1 MAATH
6 TIEVPIQ
13 GMDCADCTQ
22 HVKHALEKLPSITS
36 VEVLLGAQKAIIIMQ
51 GDSVKMAAIRTAV
64 EKAGYSV
71 PETAADAAPT
81 ARQFSRKVLTV
92 LALVVGALLF
102 IVVVGEWLGL
112 FETITRGVPFW
123 VGAAIVLIGG
133 LPIFID
139 VIRAAF
145 QKQVTS
151 RTLMTL
157 GVIAALAVKQW
168 TTAGIVVFMMHIGNF
183 VEGFTADR
191 SRKAVKDLTKMA
203 PQTARVVRNGEEITI
218 PVEEVQKEEIV
229 IVRPGEAIPVDGEV
243 VDGNATI
250 NQAAVTGESMPV
262 EAGQGSRVYAATVAQ
277 LGSIKIKTIHVG
289 RDSTFGQVIKLVE
302 EAESKKGKVQQ
313 FADKFSGYYLPIVA
327 GIALLTLIIKRDA
340 LAAAA
345 VLVVACS
352 CTVAL
357 ATPIAM
363 LASIGAGAKR
373 GLLIRGGKYLESLSK
388 VDVMLIDKTGTLTLG
403 KPRLTDVVVLNGL
416 EENKLLQIAASAER
430 YSEHPLAHA
439 LREAAEQRVLSL
451 LEIVDFESI
460 PGKGVRAKV
469 NGFEVR
475 VGSTRLVK
483 NQGMLS
489 QEDQLRSQGKTL
501 LFIEIDG
508 ELAGILAAADTLRSE
523 TPASIR
529 TLHRLGV
536 GRIELLTGD
545 NENSAHELSNSLGI
559 PYRANLLPE
568 DKIRIVKEYQAEG
581 HTVAMIGDGIN
592 DAPALAQADIG
603 IAMGAS
609 GTDIALETADIVL
622 LQDDW
627 TLVPQVVHIAKRTMG
642 VVRMN
647 LIFTAVYNVIG
658 ISLAALGILP
668 PVLAAALQSIPDLG
682 ILGNSS
688 RLLKPRQLDI
698 H

>member
-6 TIEVPIQ
+6 TIEVPIH

-36 VEVLLGAQKAIIIMQ
+36 VEVLLGAQKAIITMQ

-64 EKAGYSV
+64 EKAGYFV

-81 ARQFSRKVLTV
+81 AQQFSRKVLTV

-123 VGAAIVLIGG
+123 VGAVIVLIGG

-191 SRKAVKDLTKMA
+191 SRKAVKDLTRMA

-262 EAGQGSRVYAATVAQ
+262 EAGKGSRVYAATVAQ

-302 EAESKKGKVQQ
+302 EAESKKGRVQQ

-403 KPRLTDVVVLNGL
+403 KPHLTDVVVLKGL
-416 EENKLLQIAASAER
+416 DENTLLQIAASAER

-439 LREAAEQRVLSL
+439 LREAVEQRTVSL

-475 VGSTRLVK
+475 IGNTRLVK
-483 NQGMLS
+483 NQGRLS
-489 QEDQLRSQGKTL
+489 QEDHLRSQGKTI
-501 LFIEIDG
+501 LFVEIDG
-508 ELAGILAAADTLRSE
+508 QLAGILAVADTLRSE

-536 GRIELLTGD
+536 RRIELLTGD
-545 NENSAHELSNSLGI
+545 NENSAHELATDLGI

-581 HTVAMIGDGIN
+581 HIVAMIGDGIN

-627 TLVPQVVHIAKRTMG
+627 TLVPQVVHIAKRTMS

>member
-1 MAATH
+1 MADTH
-6 TIEVPIQ
+6 TIEIPIH

-36 VEVLLGAQKAIIIMQ
+36 VDVLLGAQKAIITMQ

-243 VDGNATI
+243 VDGHATI

-262 EAGQGSRVYAATVAQ
+262 EAGKGARVFAATVAQ

-373 GLLIRGGKYLESLSK
+373 GLLIRGGRYLEALSK

-416 EENKLLQIAASAER
+416 DEIKLLQIAASAER

-439 LREAAEQRVLSL
+439 LREAAEQRAIPL

-469 NGFEVR
+469 NGFDVR
-475 VGSTRLVK
+475 IGSTRLVK
-483 NQGMLS
+483 NQGRLS
-489 QEDQLRSQGKTL
+489 QEDHLRSQGKTL

-536 GRIELLTGD
+536 QQIELLTGD
-545 NENSAHELSNSLGI
+545 NENSAHELSTNLGI

-568 DKIRIVKEYQAEG
+568 DKIRIVKEYQSQG
-581 HTVAMIGDGIN
+581 HIVAMIGDGIN

-627 TLVPQVVHIAKRTMG
+627 TLVPQVVHIAKRTMA
-642 VVRMN
+642 VVRLN
-647 LIFTAVYNVIG
+647 LLFTAVYNVIG

-688 RLLKPRQLDI
+688 RLLKPKPLDI
-698 H
+698 R

>member
-6 TIEVPIQ
+6 TIEVPIE

-36 VEVLLGAQKAIIIMQ
+36 VEVLLGAQKAIITMQ
-51 GDSVKMAAIRTAV
+51 GDSIKMAAIRTAV

-71 PETAADAAPT
+71 PQTTKDAAPT
-81 ARQFSRKVLTV
+81 ARKFSRNMLTM
-92 LALVVGALLF
+92 LAMVVGALLF
-102 IVVVGEWLGL
+102 IVVVGEWLGF
-112 FETITRGVPFW
+112 FEMITKGVSFW
-123 VGAAIVLIGG
+123 LGATIVLIGG

-139 VIRAAF
+139 VIRAAL
-145 QKQVTS
+145 QKQITS

-191 SRKAVKDLTKMA
+191 SRKAMKDLTKMA

-243 VDGNATI
+243 VEGNATI
-250 NQAAVTGESMPV
+250 DQAAVTGESFPIEV
-262 EAGQGSRVYAATVAQ
+262 GKGARVYAATVAQ
-277 LGSIKIKTIHVG
+277 LGSIKIKTVHVG

-313 FADKFSGYYLPIVA
+313 FADKFAGYYLPIVA

-403 KPRLTDVVVLNGL
+403 KPRLTDVMVLNGL
-416 EENKLLQIAASAER
+416 DENALLQIAASAER
-430 YSEHPLAHA
+430 YSEHPLANA
-439 LREAAEQRVLSL
+439 LREAAEKRNVSL
-451 LEIVDFESI
+451 LEIMDFESI

-469 NGFEVR
+469 NGFDVR
-475 VGSTRLVK
+475 IGNTRFIE
-483 NQGMLS
+483 NQTLTP
-489 QEDQLRSQGKTL
+489 QEELLRNQGKTL
-501 LFIEIDG
+501 LFVEING
-508 ELAGILAAADTLRSE
+508 KLAGILAAADTLRDE
-523 TPASIR
+523 APASIR
-529 TLHRLGV
+529 TLHRMGV
-536 GRIELLTGD
+536 HRIELLTGD
-545 NENSAHELSNSLGI
+545 NANSANELSTNLGI
-559 PYRANLLPE
+559 PYQANLLPE

-688 RLLKPRQLDI
+688 RLLKPKRLDI